1 MHNRNMQNRVRR
13 SSRVPATIPI
23 LVTSLEPG
31 THFSEVCETLVVSAH
46 GCAMRSRVK
55 LDAGVPLHL
64 HSRDGRETTGQV
76 VFCQPIGS
84 NSHIWKL
91 GARLDRPDNFWGLRQ
106 YPQDWA
112 ALLAAPPAAPML
124 PEPRSAGTGSENSA
138 SRNDPSELVLDAATS
153 SVSEDELRNLIRESV
168 RPLQAE
174 IVALKEKLAR
184 SEANR
189 SRFEVSLSSI
199 PPELEQQL
207 ESRLQKD
214 LGPKVLNEAR
224 QQSADLLRAA
234 QAAIEQRTT
243 QAYEGFVQRVGDEL
257 HVVEQRAQ
265 DIAVHIA
272 ENVRQQIG
280 TGLREL
286 QQKVVEGDD
295 HLKGLAGQLFEFLQQ
310 KLQEEHN
317 TRRAQLEQVRT
328 AVASESARL
337 HEHIDYLDAR
347 IRKLDECARSLE
359 SGLDERLQHMAEQTV
374 SRMRGEL
381 ESVAESILKEL
392 TSRAVEALGNQ
403 LDEAC
408 GNMKIVQKGIVT
420 SASDT
425 MKVEA
430 GNALEA
436 FERSMLQ
443 QAELSLERWRQV
455 LAGGLTGLVN
465 RLGEQFRMEIGPGA
479 DETEQ

>member
-1 MHNRNMQNRVRR
+1 MHNRHLQNRVRR
-13 SSRVPATIPI
+13 SSRIPATIPI

-64 HSRDGRETTGQV
+64 HSRDGREATGQV
-76 VFCQPIGS
+76 VYCQPIGS
-84 NSHIWKL
+84 NTHTWKL
-91 GARLDRPDNFWGLRQ
+91 GARLDRPDNFWGLPD

-112 ALLAAPPAAPML
+112 ALLAAPSAAPVL
-124 PEPRSAGTGSENSA
+124 PEPRPSRAPLASAG
-138 SRNDPSELVLDAATS
+138 SRNDSAELILDPASASPSEDDLK
-153 SVSEDELRNLIRESV
+153 NLIREAV

-184 SEANR
+184 QDANR

-207 ESRLQKD
+207 EARLHKD

-234 QAAIEQRTT
+234 QATIEQRTV
-243 QAYEGFVQRVGDEL
+243 QAYEGFVKRVGDEL
-257 HVVEQRAQ
+257 HAVEQRAQ
-265 DIAVHIA
+265 DIAGHIS
-272 ENVRQQIG
+272 ENVRQQIAL
-280 TGLREL
+280 GLREF
-286 QQKVVEGDD
+286 QKKVAEGDD
-295 HLKGLAGQLFEFLQQ
+295 HLRGLTGQLFEFLQQ

-317 TRRAQLEQVRT
+317 TRHVELEQVRA
-328 AVASESARL
+328 AVASESRRL
-337 HEHIDYLDAR
+337 HEHIDYLDGR

-359 SGLDERLQHMAEQTV
+359 SGLDARLKQMSDETV

-381 ESVAESILKEL
+381 ESAAESILKEL
-392 TSRAVEALGNQ
+392 TSRAVETLGNQ

-420 SASDT
+420 SASDS

-430 GNALEA
+430 RNALEA
-436 FERSMLQ
+436 YERSIDQ
-443 QAELSLERWRQV
+443 QAEIALDRWRQII
-455 LAGGLTGLVN
+455 AGGLNGLVKS
-465 RLGEQFRMEIGPGA
+465 LGDQFRMETGTPA
-479 DETEQ
+479 FEKSE